1 MFQDPDPAA
10 AAAAAAAAEVVAAAA
25 APIAMADAAVATA
38 VASAAAAAPGR
49 PCKHLKVFQSGW
61 LRIMCLNMALP
72 SSVRTGSG
80 QETGTKLGISI
91 RTMQIN

>member
-1 MFQDPDPAA
+1 MFQDPDPA

-72 SSVRTGSG
+72 SSLAAFVLARDRKRG
-80 QETGTKLGISI
+80 
-91 RTMQIN
+91 RN